1 MFCNIF
7 LWTIFVCLV
16 VVVSFLSMMFKCFNC
31 LCSLF
36 MMFNCC
42 RHFSVNDGCVDIPV
56 DILASGDITII
67 VYHAR
72 STFGGK
78 IQGKVIIF

>member
-16 VVVSFLSMMFKCFNC
+16 VVVSFLSMMFKCFNCFNC

-67 VYHAR
+67 VYHA
-72 STFGGK
+72 
-78 IQGKVIIF
+78 